1 MLEKSLHCR
10 KWTLKAVLE
19 KGQKEKRRVTESFSL
34 PRELC
39 SVMNKM
45 LGEIKVSDEMRDAI
59 LGSGVKGII
68 VTKW

>member
-1 MLEKSLHCR
+1 MDFKDNSGEGP
-10 KWTLKAVLE
+10 E
-19 KGQKEKRRVTESFSL
+19 GKEESYRESFSL

-45 LGEIKVSDEMRDAI
+45 LGEIKVSEERRDAI